1 MESWW
6 SSYPDFLTRHVTVR
20 GLINQRIKQS
30 GNGTVFHDRYLIA
43 GDEEVLISNSFN
55 GWRTDGVTFVSLP
68 LRGLPHRSGE
78 SGGHWMPGLHPKGF
92 LFGRLIDGRAD

>member
-6 SSYPDFLTRHVTVR
+6 SSYPDFLTRHVTARV
-20 GLINQRIKQS
+20 LIKQS

-68 LRGLPHRSGE
+68 YGVYRSEAERWWSLDARITPEGILVRE
-78 SGGHWMPGLHPKGF
+78 VN
-92 LFGRLIDGRAD
+92 